1 MNKKLYI
8 PIFTFLALALYGIST
23 LRKPAEATLPSASL
37 VANLSE
43 GGDFARANAPREWD
57 FPTDMGAHPDYQTEW
72 WYYTGNLESAD
83 GQHFGYQLTFFR
95 RALVAADGRTERE
108 STLGANQVYMAHFA
122 LSDVDA
128 ENHQAFERLTR
139 GSAGLAGA
147 ESSPYSVWLEDW
159 QVEEI
164 GDGQYRLIAQQG
176 EFGLDLILN
185 NAKGIILQGDEG
197 YSRKGEDVGNA
208 SYYYSQTRL
217 ETSGTVRTERGSFDV
232 EGLSWKDHEFSTSA
246 LSEGQIGWDWFSL
259 QLDDGSE
266 LMFFQIRRADGSIDP
281 FSSGTYIN
289 PEGGTTQLERNQF
302 EIRVRDV
309 WVSPESGAEYPSA
322 WEVSI
327 PSLNL
332 ELEVEP
338 YFNAQEMD
346 VSYFYWEGAVKVSG
360 SLAGS
365 GYVEMTGYER
375 SMEGEF

>member
-8 PIFTFLALALYGIST
+8 PIFLTLALALYFGIS

-43 GGDFARANAPREWD
+43 GGDFTRADSPRKWN
-57 FPTDMGAHPDYQTEW
+57 FPADMGAHPDYQTEW
-72 WYYTGNLESAD
+72 WYYTGNLETDD

-95 RALVAADGRTERE
+95 RALVPNEERTERD
-108 STLGANQVYMAHFA
+108 SDWGADQIYMGHFA
-122 LSDVDA
+122 ISDVDA
-128 ENHQAFERLTR
+128 EQHEAFERFAR
-139 GSAGLAGA
+139 GSAGLAGV
-147 ESSPYSVWLEDW
+147 ESAPYSVWLEDW

-164 GDGQYRLIAQQG
+164 GENQYRLVAQQG
-176 EFGLDLILN
+176 DFALDLILN
-185 NAKGIILQGDEG
+185 DAKGIILQGDEG
-197 YSRKGEDVGNA
+197 YSQKGEEAGNA

-246 LSEGQIGWDWFSL
+246 LSEGQVGWDWFSI

-289 PEGGTTQLERNQF
+289 AEGGTTHLEREQF
-302 EIRVRDV
+302 EIRVRDE
-309 WVSPESGAEYPSA
+309 WISPESGGVYPSA
-322 WEVSI
+322 WAVNI

-332 ELEVEP
+332 NLDIEP

-346 VSYFYWEGAVKVSG
+346 VSYFYWEGAVRVSG
-360 SLAGS
+360 SLTGS
-365 GYVEMTGYER
+365 GFVEMTGYAG